1 MNTNEMAESLFEQ
14 FKPTTST
21 SLTEA
26 LNDFSRGEVGVL
38 GYLAFDKDEA
48 TAGELSEKLQVT
60 TARIASILN
69 SLESKEYIIRREDK
83 SDKRKT
89 VVVITKKGINLATK
103 TKKEIIDKIIKV
115 INEVGYEEVNEYIR
129 IATKIR
135 TVLDKQ

>member
-1 MNTNEMAESLFEQ
+1 MNTNEIAESLFEQ
-14 FKPTTST
+14 LKPTTST

-89 VVVITKKGINLATK
+89 VVVITKKGIDLATK